1 MTEENVNPEELNE
14 EALSQEEPTQAELLQ
29 ELADETQDIVEA
41 ILEDGS
47 NPDAIYMIEHHI
59 SCTDFDLLE
68 KAAVACFKK
77 GYEVTDPE
85 ELELEDGSIILAFD
99 VVIEMNLDEQAIFED
114 VEKLFVLTQSFG
126 IDYDGW
132 GTYPEQ

>member
-1 MTEENVNPEELNE
+1 MTDNVELKELLEEFREETEE
-14 EALSQEEPTQAELLQ
+14 
-29 ELADETQDIVEA
+29 IVEA

-47 NPDAIYMIEHHI
+47 NPDAVYMIEHHL
-59 SCTDFDLLE
+59 SCTDFDVLE

-85 ELELEDGSIILAFD
+85 ELELEDGSIILSFD
-99 VVIEMNLDEQAIFED
+99 VVVEMNLDEEAIFED
-114 VEKLFVLTQSFG
+114 VEKLITLAQSFS

-132 GTYPEQ
+132 GTYPEE

>member
-1 MTEENVNPEELNE
+1 MTDIIQEDQT
-14 EALSQEEPTQAELLQ
+14 LSFDELLQ
-29 ELADETQDIVEA
+29 EFADETQDIIEA

-47 NPDAIYMIEHHI
+47 NPDAVYMIEHHM
-59 SCTDFDLLE
+59 SCTDFDVLE

-85 ELELEDGSIILAFD
+85 ELELEDGSMILSFD
-99 VVIEMNLDEQAIFED
+99 ITIEMNLDEEDIIED
-114 VEKLFVLTQSFG
+114 VEKLLKIAQSFD

-132 GTYPEQ
+132 GTYPEE

>member
-1 MTEENVNPEELNE
+1 MSDELTTEEL
-14 EALSQEEPTQAELLQ
+14 LAELA
-29 ELADETQDIVEA
+29 EETTEIIES

-47 NPDAIYMIEHHI
+47 NPDAIYMIEHHL
-59 SCTDFDLLE
+59 SCDNFDVLE

-85 ELELEDGSIILAFD
+85 ELELEDGSIILSFD
-99 VVIEMNLDEQAIFED
+99 VVVEMNLEDEAIFED
-114 VEKLFVLTQSFG
+114 VERLVALAESFG

-132 GTYPEQ
+132 GTYPEE

>member
-1 MTEENVNPEELNE
+1 MEKILDLKELLEEFHEETEE
-14 EALSQEEPTQAELLQ
+14 
-29 ELADETQDIVEA
+29 IVEA

-47 NPDAIYMIEHHI
+47 NPDAVYMIEHHL
-59 SCTDFDLLE
+59 SCTDFDVLE

-85 ELELEDGSIILAFD
+85 ELELEDGSIILSFD
-99 VVIEMNLDEQAIFED
+99 VVIEMNLDEEAIMED
-114 VEKLFVLTQSFG
+114 VEKLLILAQSFD

-132 GTYPEQ
+132 GTYPEE

>member
-1 MTEENVNPEELNE
+1 MTEENTNPEEL
-14 EALSQEEPTQAELLQ
+14 TQAELLQ
-29 ELADETQDIVEA
+29 ELADETQDIVETV
-41 ILEDGS
+41 LEDGS

-99 VVIEMNLDEQAIFED
+99 VVVEMNLDEQAIFED
-114 VEKLFVLTQSFG
+114 VEKLFLLTQSFG
-126 IDYDGW
+126 IDY
-132 GTYPEQ
+132 

>member
-1 MTEENVNPEELNE
+1 MIKDLKMTEENTNAET
-14 EALSQEEPTQAELLQ
+14 LSQAELLQ

-41 ILEDGS
+41 VLEDGS
-47 NPDAIYMIEHHI
+47 NPDAVYMIEHHL
-59 SCTDFDLLE
+59 SCDDFDVLE

-99 VVIEMNLDEQAIFED
+99 VVIEMNLDEQDIFED
-114 VEKLFVLTQSFG
+114 VEKLFLLAQSFG
-126 IDYDGW
+126 IDYSSG
-132 GTYPEQ
+132 

>member
-1 MTEENVNPEELNE
+1 MTEENINPEEL
-14 EALSQEEPTQAELLQ
+14 TQAELLQ

-41 ILEDGS
+41 ILDDGS
-47 NPDAIYMIEHHI
+47 NPDAVYMIEHHI

-99 VVIEMNLDEQAIFED
+99 VVVEMNLDEQAIFED
-114 VEKLFVLTQSFG
+114 VEKLFFLTQSFA

>member
-1 MTEENVNPEELNE
+1 MSEQTPTSEELLAEFIE
-14 EALSQEEPTQAELLQ
+14 ETE
-29 ELADETQDIVEA
+29 DIVEA

-47 NPDAIYMIEHHI
+47 NPDAVYMIEHHL
-59 SCTDFDLLE
+59 SCSDFDSLE
-68 KAAVACFKK
+68 KAAIACFKK

-85 ELELEDGSIILAFD
+85 ELELEDGSIILSFD
-99 VVIEMNLDEQAIFED
+99 VVIEMNLDEDAIIED
-114 VEKLFVLTQSFG
+114 IEKLLQLAQSFN

>member
-1 MTEENVNPEELNE
+1 MSDEIPTLEELLAEFVE
-14 EALSQEEPTQAELLQ
+14 ETE
-29 ELADETQDIVEA
+29 DIVEA

-47 NPDAIYMIEHHI
+47 NPDAVYMIEHHL
-59 SCTDFDLLE
+59 SCSDFDSLE

-85 ELELEDGSIILAFD
+85 ELELEDGSVILSFD
-99 VVIEMNLDEQAIFED
+99 VVIEMNLDEEAITED
-114 VEKLFVLTQSFG
+114 IEKLLQLAQSFN

>member
-1 MTEENVNPEELNE
+1 MTDNNSTPET
-14 EALSQEEPTQAELLQ
+14 LSQAELLQ

-47 NPDAIYMIEHHI
+47 NPNAIYMIEHHI
-59 SCTDFDLLE
+59 SCSDFDLLE

-99 VVIEMNLDEQAIFED
+99 VVVEMNLDEQAIFED
-114 VEKLFVLTQSFG
+114 VEKLFLLTQSFG

>member
-1 MTEENVNPEELNE
+1 MTEENTNPEQL
-14 EALSQEEPTQAELLQ
+14 TQAELLQ

-41 ILEDGS
+41 ILDDGS
-47 NPDAIYMIEHHI
+47 NPDAVYMIEHHI

-99 VVIEMNLDEQAIFED
+99 VVVEMNLDEQAIFED
-114 VEKLFVLTQSFG
+114 VEKLFLLAQSFG

>member
-1 MTEENVNPEELNE
+1 MENKVELKELLDEFREETEE
-14 EALSQEEPTQAELLQ
+14 
-29 ELADETQDIVEA
+29 IVEA

-47 NPDAIYMIEHHI
+47 NPDGVYMIEHHL
-59 SCTDFDLLE
+59 SCTDFDVLE

-85 ELELEDGSIILAFD
+85 ELELEDGSIILSFD
-99 VVIEMNLDEQAIFED
+99 VVIEMNLDEEAIMED
-114 VEKLFVLTQSFG
+114 VEKLLILAESFD

-132 GTYPEQ
+132 GTYPEE

>member
-1 MTEENVNPEELNE
+1 MTEENLNPE
-14 EALSQEEPTQAELLQ
+14 ALTEAELLQ

-41 ILEDGS
+41 ILDDGS
-47 NPDAIYMIEHHI
+47 NPDAVYMIEHHI

-114 VEKLFVLTQSFG
+114 VEKLFFLTRSFG

-132 GTYPEQ
+132 GTYPEE